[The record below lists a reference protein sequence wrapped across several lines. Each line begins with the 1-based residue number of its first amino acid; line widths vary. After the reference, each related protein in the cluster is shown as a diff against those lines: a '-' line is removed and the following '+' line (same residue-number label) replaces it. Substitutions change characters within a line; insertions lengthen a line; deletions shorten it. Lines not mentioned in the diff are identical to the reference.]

1 MRLQIK
7 PQAPRAPD
15 AAAGRARKS
24 AASTSVCRRPRRH
37 AAAIMVAALTAAL
50 MAAAP
55 ALAQSPLRD
64 GFFSAAYWRD
74 VCSGDR
80 AGISRPEQERMCR
93 IYLSSFHDAAD
104 EYADAGHKLFCAPET
119 MTAEAMR
126 RAYLSYMAELA
137 ETAEFFP
144 AGRALVQALVR
155 AYPCETRR

>member
-1 MRLQIK
+1 MRFQLK
-7 PQAPRAPD
+7 PQAFRASGRAPRQV
-15 AAAGRARKS
+15 GCI
-24 AASTSVCRRPRRH
+24 V
-37 AAAIMVAALTAAL
+37 VAALTATL
-50 MAAAP
+50 MAMPP

-93 IYLSSFHDAAD
+93 VYLSSFHDAAD

-126 RAYLSYMAELA
+126 RAYLSYMADLA

-144 AGRALVQALVR
+144 AGRALLLALIR
-155 AYPCETRR
+155 AYPCESRR

>member
-1 MRLQIK
+1 MRFRLK
-7 PQAPRAPD
+7 PQAFRAPE
-15 AAAGRARKS
+15 AAATSTSASGRAPRQ
-24 AASTSVCRRPRRH
+24 AASIV
-37 AAAIMVAALTAAL
+37 AAALTAAL
-50 MAAAP
+50 MAVTP

-137 ETAEFFP
+137 ETAEYFP
-144 AGRALVQALVR
+144 AGRALVQALIR
-155 AYPCETRR
+155 AYPCEGRR

>member
-1 MRLQIK
+1 MRFQLK
-7 PQAPRAPD
+7 PQAFRPS
-15 AAAGRARKS
+15 GRARRQVGS
-24 AASTSVCRRPRRH
+24 IV
-37 AAAIMVAALTAAL
+37 VAALTATL
-50 MAAAP
+50 MAMPP

-93 IYLSSFHDAAD
+93 VYLSSFHDAAD

-126 RAYLSYMAELA
+126 RAYLSYMADLA

-144 AGRALVQALVR
+144 AGRALLQALIR
-155 AYPCETRR
+155 AYPCESRR

>member
-1 MRLQIK
+1 MRFQLK
-7 PQAPRAPD
+7 PQTFRAPEAAATSTSASGRAPRQAAPI
-15 AAAGRARKS
+15 
-24 AASTSVCRRPRRH
+24 V
-37 AAAIMVAALTAAL
+37 VAAL
-50 MAAAP
+50 MATLMALAP

-126 RAYLSYMAELA
+126 RAYLSYMADLA

-144 AGRALVQALVR
+144 AGRALLQALIR
-155 AYPCETRR
+155 AYPCESRR